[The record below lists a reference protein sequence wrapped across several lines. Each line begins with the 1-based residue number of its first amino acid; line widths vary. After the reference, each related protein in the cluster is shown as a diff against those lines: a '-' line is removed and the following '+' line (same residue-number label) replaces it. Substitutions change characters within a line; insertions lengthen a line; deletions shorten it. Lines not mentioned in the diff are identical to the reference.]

1 MFTTLF
7 TVMLLMSPPETLLV
21 SSIPGTPKEITT
33 KKVKKTTVRKIR
45 KPVLKAKKQSRV
57 KRRTIAQR
65 QKKALKTN
73 TRKPGRK
80 ITKVA
85 VSAKKR
91 QTLKNRRFKTAGKKS
106 TVKSRKFSASKK
118 IRKRSSRVRM
128 AALSKSSKTSQK
140 VTRRNRIVRSKRALR
155 ANKKTLIAAKTMT
168 KARKRSQIR
177 MSKNHDSSEQ
187 ASLVETAIVKKTA
200 SVRLVSRKAVKEVRI
215 KMAKPDKRKIRPAA
229 KKLQDR
235 YPAIPFYNLHTGES
249 VKLRLYNKNGL
260 LRKQAF
266 KDFNRITR
274 CHKENRVMTMN
285 YRLLV
290 EIYAAWI
297 HFGMP
302 QVSIYSGCRL
312 PDKKNPQYKSKH
324 HVGDA
329 VDFTFDGVS
338 RRSIVKYLLK
348 RRDKNDEYKL
358 GIGYYPNQFY
368 VHLDIRK
375 ESKFWVQLQK
385 PFQKIQYAQNPVR
398 YLQGETKFKK
408 SASSR
413 TVRR

>member
-7 TVMLLMSPPETLLV
+7 TIMLLMSPPETLLV
-21 SSIPGTPKEITT
+21 SSITSTPKEITT
-33 KKVKKTTVRKIR
+33 KKVKKTTVRKGR

-57 KRRTIAQR
+57 KNRRIATTR
-65 QKKALKTN
+65 KKALNIK
-73 TRKPGRK
+73 TRKSVRK
-80 ITKVA
+80 VGKVA
-85 VSAKKR
+85 VSSKKHK
-91 QTLKNRRFKTAGKKS
+91 TVKNRRLNTAGKKIS
-106 TVKSRKFSASKK
+106 VKNRKLTASKK
-118 IRKRSSRVRM
+118 LRKRSAKVRV
-128 AALSKSSKTSQK
+128 AALSKTGTSQK
-140 VTRRNRIVRSKRALR
+140 LNRRKHSVRSKKAL
-155 ANKKTLIAAKTMT
+155 AGKKRSLIAAKTMT
-168 KARKRSQIR
+168 RTRKRSQIR
-177 MSKNHDSSEQ
+177 MSKNHESSEQ
-187 ASLVETAIVKKTA
+187 ASLVETTVVKKSA

-229 KKLQDR
+229 KKLNDR

-249 VKLRLYNKNGL
+249 VKIRLYNKNGL

-266 KDFNRITR
+266 RDFNRITR
-274 CHKENRVMTMN
+274 CHKENRIMTMN

-312 PDKKNPQYKSKH
+312 PDKNNAHYKSKH

-329 VDFTFDGVS
+329 VDFTFDGVN

-398 YLQGETKFKK
+398 YFQGETQFKK
-408 SASSR
+408 SASAK